1 LFAFEALLDKY
12 FIKDVS
18 DIMEHL
24 EQIIDTMTVDDH
36 HDYVRTP
43 YVMVASDVF
52 DPTLLHIWAN
62 PNEILKLPKRS
73 S

>member
-1 LFAFEALLDKY
+1 
-12 FIKDVS
+12 
-18 DIMEHL
+18 MEHL